1 MKTFTT
7 KKITQCVAAFGAT
20 LLAAGISTSALA
32 QANWPDRPI
41 KLIVAYPP
49 GGPVDVSGRVFAK
62 FLGEQLNQ
70 SVIVENRAA

>member
-7 KKITQCVAAFGAT
+7 KKIARVLGAIGVT
-20 LLAAGISTSALA
+20 LLAGVAGTAANA
-32 QANWPDRPI
+32 QANWPERPI

-70 SVIVENRAA
+70 SVIV